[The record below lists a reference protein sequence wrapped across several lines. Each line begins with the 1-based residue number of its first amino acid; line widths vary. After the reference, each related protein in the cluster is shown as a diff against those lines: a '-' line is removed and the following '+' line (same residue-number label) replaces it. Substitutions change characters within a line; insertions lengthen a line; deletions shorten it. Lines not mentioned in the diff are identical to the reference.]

1 MMHLFRKIKSR
12 IKDICF
18 AVKYI
23 ACINSNKNIVFIL
36 HSNNHKSGGDKV
48 VYRQSEVISKLNIN
62 GITGQILHPENPS
75 FSHKWFKHEATF
87 RKSLQLDPIRDF
99 VVIPEIWVLPHAKLL
114 NDIGVKYAIYVQN
127 GYLTNIPMLVGHE
140 YEDLKT
146 AYNKA
151 SLILSI
157 SDDTIDCI
165 KLAFPELE
173 TEIIRIYY
181 SVDSEK
187 FKIAQK
193 KENLITF
200 MPRKLSSHSQ
210 MLLFFLKNALPK
222 HWKIEAIDGL
232 NEEGV
237 RDILSR
243 SKIFL
248 SFSEFEGCPLP
259 PVEAALSG
267 NQVIGYT
274 GEGAK
279 EYWDLSMFT
288 EVHCGDI
295 RNYVKQ
301 ILIKIEQLEKNSLI
315 NIKAIDTLAKKYN
328 REAEIT
334 SISKFVNIVNS
345 RLELEQSK

>member
-1 MMHLFRKIKSR
+1 MCS
-12 IKDICF
+12 
-18 AVKYI
+18 AVKYKVGT
-23 ACINSNKNIVFIL
+23 SNTKNIVFIL

-48 VYRQSEVISKLNIN
+48 AYRQSEVISKLNVN

-75 FSHKWFKHEATF
+75 FSHEWFDHEVNF
-87 RKSLQLDPIRDF
+87 KKNLQLDPNRDF

-114 NDIGVKYAIYVQN
+114 SDIGVKYAIYVQN
-127 GYLTNIPMLVGHE
+127 GYLTNIPMLVGHTFE
-140 YEDLKT
+140 ALNS
-146 AYNKA
+146 AYSNA

-157 SDDTIDCI
+157 SDDTTECI
-165 KLAFPELE
+165 KLAFPGLE
-173 TEIIRIYY
+173 TEIIRMYY

-200 MPRKLSSHSQ
+200 MPRKLSSHSK
-210 MLLFFLKNALPK
+210 MILFFLKKALPK
-222 HWKIEAIDGL
+222 HWRIEAIDGL

-267 NQVIGYT
+267 NQVVGYT

-279 EYWDLSMFT
+279 EYWNLPMFT
-288 EVHCGDI
+288 EVYCGDI

-301 ILIKIEQLEKNSLI
+301 ILIKIEQLEQNPPIDFESI
-315 NIKAIDTLAKKYN
+315 NLLAKRYN
-328 REAEIT
+328 TEAEIT
-334 SISKFVNIVNS
+334 SVTQFVSAVNTLS
-345 RLELEQSK
+345 DS